1 MNAVFGFTDK
11 KINST
16 QRTFTEAKTLDVKLK
31 DPCSMRAPVFKVK
44 GLTKGV
50 LYNYVNWESK
60 FYWIDDIVYRT
71 FDIQE
76 VHCHLDALA
85 TFKGHILDPQNT
97 FFVKYTGM
105 AAFWNKECDDPRLS
119 PQVESPTLSR
129 ISTATRLIPH
139 IDENGTIIMRIMDC
153 RNKGGVRTIAMSYS
167 DFASCLTDLYT
178 IFSGQTIDVIL
189 GAIGGSG
196 WRDNILSCIWVP
208 FATTYY
214 TSIAYDTDSDGFY
227 LGGTHVASG
236 KTVYYINPAMIVT
249 NNYVTAIG
257 LSGLWADLA
266 DQPYLKNSRWTCL
279 ILDTALGS
287 IEIPVEYIRD
297 VPEIHIKIIIDYTS
311 GEILIKCS
319 EDSNGTGTVFGM
331 LSGKLN
337 MDMMGFIGTGE
348 TAVSRLAGSF
358 ATGARLGAGIASIAV
373 GGAMVAGGAS
383 VARAATATGMSSASQ
398 IGTAEGNYAL
408 QTSQQVI
415 GSGISAISSLQGSA
429 TGGGSVGPISGLL
442 GLWSL
447 ANMGDIQFVIKVLV
461 TNTMLTDSAY
471 ATMCNRSGYPANTI
485 IPLRLLAGY
494 YVECSGASF
503 IPLQNSSFSPND
515 ADISTINS
523 FLNSGL
529 YLE

>member
-1 MNAVFGFTDK
+1 MDADFGFTDK

-16 QRTFTEAKTLDVKLK
+16 KQHFSKDKTLYVKLK

-44 GLTKGV
+44 GLTKGK
-50 LYNYVNWESK
+50 LYNYVSWEGK

-105 AAFWNKECDDPRLS
+105 AAFWNKECDDPRLT

-167 DFASCLTDLYT
+167 VFGNCLTDLYS
-178 IFSGQTIDVIL
+178 IFSGQTIDTIL
-189 GAIGGSG
+189 GSIGGSG
-196 WRDNILSCIWVP
+196 WRDNILSCVWLP
-208 FATTYY
+208 FDIDYY
-214 TSIAYDTDSDGFY
+214 EGIAYDTDEDGFY

-236 KTVYYINPAMIVT
+236 KTVYYISPAHIRTTTFNPAV
-249 NNYVTAIG
+249 V
-257 LSGLWADLA
+257 LSNLWLDLA
-266 DQPYLKNSRWTCL
+266 EQPYLKNSRWMHI

-287 IEIPVEYIRD
+287 IEIPVDYLKD
-297 VPEIHIKIIIDYTS
+297 APEIYMKTIVDYTS
-311 GEILIKCS
+311 GEILLKCS
-319 EDSNGTGTVFGM
+319 EGPNGSGTVLGT

-358 ATGARLGAGIASIAV
+358 AAGAQIGAGLAGLAV
-373 GGAMVAGGAS
+373 GGGMAAGGAS
-383 VARAATATGMSSASQ
+383 VTSAAMEVGMSGTPE
-398 IGTAEGNYAL
+398 IGTREGNYAL
-408 QTSQQVI
+408 RTSQQVI

-429 TGGGSVGPISGLL
+429 TGGGSVGSISGLL

-447 ANMGDIQFVIKVLV
+447 EHVGDAQIVVKVLV
-461 TNTMLTDSAY
+461 PNITLTDSAY
-471 ATMCNRSGYPANTI
+471 AAMCSRSGYPANMFAK
-485 IPLRLLAGY
+485 LSSLEGY

-503 IPLQNSSFSPND
+503 IPLRNSSFSPND

>member
-1 MNAVFGFTDK
+1 MDADFGFTDK

-16 QRTFTEAKTLDVKLK
+16 KQHFSKDKTLYVKLK

-44 GLTKGV
+44 GLTKGK
-50 LYNYVNWESK
+50 LYNYVSWEGR

-85 TFKGHILDPQNT
+85 TFKDHILYDQNA
-97 FFVKYTGM
+97 FFIKYSGRQDL
-105 AAFWNKECDDPRLS
+105 WSKECDDPRLT
-119 PQVESPTLSR
+119 PQVESRTLSR
-129 ISTATRLIPH
+129 IVTMPGLIPY
-139 IDENGTIIMRIMDC
+139 IDDDGTIIMRIMDC

-167 DFASCLTDLYT
+167 VFGNCLTDLYS
-178 IFSGQTIDVIL
+178 IFSGQTIDTIL
-189 GAIGGSG
+189 GSIGGSG
-196 WRDNILSCIWVP
+196 WRDNILSCVWLP
-208 FATTYY
+208 FDIDYY
-214 TSIAYDTDSDGFY
+214 EGIAYDTDEDGFY

-236 KTVYYINPAMIVT
+236 KTVYYISPAHIRTTTFNPAV
-249 NNYVTAIG
+249 V
-257 LSGLWADLA
+257 LSNLWLDLA
-266 DQPYLKNSRWTCL
+266 EQPYLKNSRWMHI

-287 IEIPVEYIRD
+287 IEIPVDYLKD
-297 VPEIHIKIIIDYTS
+297 APEIYMKTIVDYTS
-311 GEILIKCS
+311 GEILLKCS
-319 EDSNGTGTVFGM
+319 EGPNGSGTVLGT

-358 ATGARLGAGIASIAV
+358 AAGAQIGAGLAGLAV
-373 GGAMVAGGAS
+373 GGGMAAGGAS
-383 VARAATATGMSSASQ
+383 VTSAAMEVGMSGTPE
-398 IGTAEGNYAL
+398 IGTREGNYAL
-408 QTSQQVI
+408 RTSQQVI

-429 TGGGSVGPISGLL
+429 TGGGSVGSISGLL

-447 ANMGDIQFVIKVLV
+447 EHVGDAQIVVKVLV
-461 TNTMLTDSAY
+461 PNITLTDSAY
-471 ATMCNRSGYPANTI
+471 AAMCSRSGYPANMFAK
-485 IPLRLLAGY
+485 LSSLEGY

-503 IPLQNSSFSPND
+503 IPLRNSSFSPND

>member
-1 MNAVFGFTDK
+1 MDADFGFTDK

-16 QRTFTEAKTLDVKLK
+16 KQHFSKTNTLYVKLK

-44 GLTKGV
+44 GLTKGK
-50 LYNYVNWESK
+50 LYNYVSWEGR

-85 TFKGHILDPQNT
+85 TFKDHILDDQNA
-97 FFVKYTGM
+97 FFVKYSGRQDL
-105 AAFWNKECDDPRLS
+105 WNKECDDPRLS
-119 PQVESPTLSR
+119 PLVESRTLSR
-129 ISTATRLIPH
+129 ILSMQGLIPH
-139 IDENGTIIMRIMDC
+139 IDDDGTIIMRIMDC

-167 DFASCLTDLYT
+167 VFDTCLTDLYS
-178 IFSGQTIDVIL
+178 IFSGQTIDTIL
-189 GAIGGSG
+189 GSIGGSS
-196 WRDNILSCIWVP
+196 WRDNILSCVWLP
-208 FATTYY
+208 FDIDYY
-214 TSIAYDTDSDGFY
+214 EDIAYDTDEDGFY

-236 KTVYYINPAMIVT
+236 KTVYYISPAYIKATTFNPAV
-249 NNYVTAIG
+249 V
-257 LSGLWADLA
+257 LSNLWLDLA
-266 DQPYLKNSRWTCL
+266 EQPYLKNSRWMHI

-287 IEIPVEYIRD
+287 IEIPVDYIKD
-297 VPEIHIKIIIDYTS
+297 APEIYMKTIVDYSS
-311 GEILIKCS
+311 GEILLKCS
-319 EDSNGTGTVFGM
+319 ERPNGSGTVLGT

-358 ATGARLGAGIASIAV
+358 ATGARLGLGIASLAV
-373 GGAMVAGGAS
+373 GGAMAAGGAS
-383 VARAATATGMSSASQ
+383 VTSAATEVGMSGTSE
-398 IGTAEGNYAL
+398 IGTREGNYAL
-408 QTSQQVI
+408 RTSQQVI
-415 GSGISAISSLQGSA
+415 GSGISAISSLQGST

-447 ANMGDIQFVIKVLV
+447 ENMGDAQIVVKVLV
-461 TNTMLTDSAY
+461 PNITLTDSAY
-471 ATMCNRSGYPANTI
+471 ANMCSRSGYPANMFAQ
-485 IPLRLLAGY
+485 LSSLEGY

-503 IPLQNSSFSPND
+503 IPTRNSSFSPND

-523 FLNSGL
+523 FLNSGI

>member
-1 MNAVFGFTDK
+1 MNVVFGFTDK

-16 QRTFTEAKTLDVKLK
+16 QRTFTAAKTLDVKLK

-44 GLTKGV
+44 GLTKGK
-50 LYNYVNWESK
+50 LYNYVNWEDK

-85 TFKGHILDPQNT
+85 TFKAHILDPQNV

-105 AAFWNKECDDPRLS
+105 AVYWNKECDDPRLT

-189 GAIGGSG
+189 GSIGGSS

-208 FATTYY
+208 FATSYY
-214 TSIAYDTDSDGFY
+214 ASIAYDTDSDGFY

-236 KTVYYINPAMIVT
+236 KTVYYISPATIVT
-249 NNYVTAIG
+249 NSYVTAIG
-257 LSGLWADLA
+257 LSNLWTDLA
-266 DQPYLKNSRWTCL
+266 GQPYLKNSRWTYI

-287 IEIPVEYIRD
+287 IEIPVDYIKD
-297 VPEIHIKIIIDYTS
+297 VPEIHIKIIIDYSS

-319 EDSNGTGTVFGM
+319 EGSNGTGTVLGM
-331 LSGKLN
+331 LSGKFQF
-337 MDMMGFIGTGE
+337 DMMGFIGTGE

-358 ATGARLGAGIASIAV
+358 ATGAQVGLGLASLAV
-373 GGAMVAGGAS
+373 GGGMAAGGAS
-383 VARAATATGMSSASQ
+383 VTSAATAAGTSGTSG
-398 IGTAEGNYAL
+398 IGTTEGNYAL
-408 QTSQQVI
+408 RTSQQVMS
-415 GSGISAISSLQGSA
+415 SGISAISSLQGS
-429 TGGGSVGPISGLL
+429 TTSGGSVGPISGLL

-447 ANMGDIQFVIKVLV
+447 ENMGDIQFVIKVLV
-461 TNTMLTDSAY
+461 PNNMLTDTMY
-471 ATMCNRSGYPANTI
+471 ATMCNRSGYPTNTVLS
-485 IPLRLLAGY
+485 LRLLAGY

-503 IPLQNSSFSPND
+503 IPLQNTSFSPND

-523 FLNSGL
+523 FLNSGV